1 MLLVSMTAWAQD
13 GQSAQG
19 DVVVTENLK
28 MRFDFSNVSGTSV
41 TDNISGITARTVGAA
56 KVVEMG
62 SRRVLDLGNNTGY
75 LNMTVGAG
83 KLVRQLEDFTV
94 SVYYCV
100 ARDASLSGNGYFLWA
115 FSQMAANTE
124 TSGPYTAYRLNAQR
138 MATSA
143 AGWGG
148 EVGMEMGTES
158 AKGRWIHVLY
168 RQSGNKGELFL
179 DGKRVQQASNMP
191 VLKNTFTTNPA
202 NCWIGRA
209 PFSGD
214 SYLKKALVY
223 DFRLYDIALS
233 DAEVRT
239 LAAETTALDEAYR
252 YGSVGDFTELVTTLQ
267 TCRDFMASATEGYAP
282 NAIAELQEEM
292 DAAQA
297 EVDAGRAS
305 QVLIDQYVASL
316 KNLLASVKATKGYVA
331 KQPMSYTAGQQGFVH
346 PGALVTQADID
357 RAKKLIFED
366 KNSYMVRAWQIL
378 CDNQY
383 AQANSASW
391 PTTFVQRG
399 LTGDNYMNA
408 ARGAAIAFQ
417 NAIRWKI
424 SGDRAFADHA
434 VETLMNWCNVTEAV
448 TGNTNISLAAGL
460 YGYGFANAAE
470 LMRDYDGWSRE
481 DFNRFKEWMVRVWYN
496 PAIDFLRR
504 RHDTWM
510 NFRHPECGERP
521 GHYWSNWGLCNVLCV
536 MSIGILCD
544 DVHMYNQ
551 GVSFY
556 KYDHQ
561 GTFQM
566 DRSKLSMII
575 NDGCNEFI
583 GNLVP
588 VVLPDERGPFGYLG
602 QMQESGRDQ
611 GHAVMAL
618 CCALDVCQIGFNQGD
633 DLYAYM
639 NDRIAAGCE
648 YVCAQNFAGVEPT
661 NLPWIVYEYA
671 DCAGPRGASWQMP
684 CADSRG
690 VGERRPNWDRIRGY
704 YEGLRGVK
712 MQYADKAAEL
722 LCPDG
727 GGGNYNVNSGGFD
740 HLGFSS
746 LTNYRPL
753 IDKADAITP
762 LSGDI
767 VYKGVT
773 YKNQTNLGGLKYKY
787 QHEPSRAIPADGA
800 DITLIPQLPEGTT
813 DTGLWQWNTG
823 ETTRQITVKAD
834 HSYIYRVNYTAQNG
848 AQSTAAFAIAVAG
861 DAQPDPMRQ
870 EITVNGEVE
879 QTTEKTILSGT
890 SVILYAEATTGWTD
904 DYLWDNGAKGTIVT
918 LNSITQSRTYT
929 CQFAN
934 QSGAVSEA
942 HFHLNVVPARQ
953 HIRVDGG
960 DLMATEAEVFPGADV
975 VLELEV
981 PGGTD
986 PQAVSWSDG
995 SRGLTCR
1002 LTDVQ
1007 EAATVSA
1014 TWLGETYT
1022 YTIRL
1027 KDAQFSYYT
1036 HLLTPAHGYTRI
1048 TSAQQLEEAAENSY
1062 FVLCAD
1068 EADLMLHLANGKQNG
1083 NKAMFYESPANPL
1096 TDLSAVFT
1104 LEAFEGGYCLRN
1116 IDYDG
1121 LLLQTESNAPW
1132 NFRTHDQP
1140 YPISWAR
1147 FLLHPTGSAWTIENG
1162 TYPGNWLGLWTPDN
1176 GYTDG
1181 QELACNKQP
1190 ATAATPDDEVGRFQ
1204 LFAIPR
1210 SLFHT
1215 YYCCEPA
1222 NSADAATIDLTPL
1235 LASPDFAGNAWPGWT
1250 VTGTFGNQRFNG
1262 AAETWHS
1269 TNFTM
1274 QQTLDGLLPGRYTV
1288 TCQMANGEG
1297 SNTGYLFATAGAQT
1311 VKAVVRQSC
1320 VGSDFD
1326 TQRNKMAASP
1336 AYGLLT
1342 VDIEV
1347 AEDGRLTLGIRE
1359 PANGTTWLVFD
1370 NFHLTYISNGG
1381 ITDGIQVVH
1390 GSEAE
1395 RWQAKPL
1402 QHEPTVYDLSGRRM
1416 SSRKLPKGIYLVN
1429 GRKKVVG

>member
-1 MLLVSMTAWAQD
+1 MKAKLWFVMLLFSITAGAQE
-13 GQSAQG
+13 
-19 DVVVTENLK
+19 ENLK
-28 MRFDFSNVSGTSV
+28 MRFDFENVSGTSV
-41 TDNISGITARTVGAA
+41 IDDISGITAKTIGAA

-62 SRRVLDLGNNTGY
+62 SWHVLDLGNATGY
-75 LNMTVGAG
+75 LNMTTNAG
-83 KLVRQLEDFTV
+83 KLVSQLEDFTV

-100 ARDASLSGNGYFLWA
+100 ARDASLSGAGYFLWA
-115 FSQMAANTE
+115 FSQSATNNE

-138 MATSA
+138 MATSP
-143 AGWGG
+143 AGWGS
-148 EVGMEMGTES
+148 EVGMEVGTES

-168 RQSGNKGELFL
+168 RQKGTKGELFL

-191 VLKNTFTTNPA
+191 VLKNTFTANPA
-202 NCWIGRA
+202 CCWIGRA
-209 PFSGD
+209 PFGGD
-214 SYLKKALVY
+214 SYLKKTLVA
-223 DFRLYDIALS
+223 DFRLYDTALS
-233 DAEVRT
+233 DAGVHT
-239 LAAETTALDEAYR
+239 LAAETAALDEAYR
-252 YGSVGDFTELVTTLQ
+252 YGSVGDFTALMAILQ
-267 TCRDFMASATEGYAP
+267 TCEDFVSTATEGYAP

-292 DAAQA
+292 AAAQS
-297 EVDAGRAS
+297 EVNAGRAS
-305 QVLIDQYVASL
+305 QVVIDQYEASL
-316 KNLLASVKATKGYVA
+316 KTLLDNAKATKGYAA
-331 KQPMSYTAGQQGFVH
+331 KQPMDYKAGHQGFVH

-357 RAKKLIFED
+357 RAKKLIFD
-366 KNSYMVRAWQIL
+366 DNNDYMVRAWQIL

-417 NAIRWKI
+417 NALRWKI

-470 LMRDYDGWSRE
+470 LMRDYDGWAPE
-481 DFNRFKEWMVRVWYN
+481 DFERFKEWMVRVWYN

-561 GTFQM
+561 GTFQE
-566 DRSKLSMII
+566 DRSQLSMII

-648 YVCAQNFAGVEPT
+648 YVCAQNYAGVAPT
-661 NLPWIVYEYA
+661 DLPWIVYEYA
-671 DCAGPRGASWQMP
+671 DCAGQRGASWQMP

-712 MQYADKAAEL
+712 MQYADKAAEQ

-727 GGGNYNVNSGGFD
+727 GGGNYNMNSGGFD

-767 VYKGVT
+767 TYKGVT

-787 QHEPSRAIPADGA
+787 QHEPSRAIPADGD
-800 DITLIPQLPEGTT
+800 DITLIPQLPNGTT
-813 DTGLWQWNTG
+813 DTGLWQWSTG

-834 HSYIYRVNYTAQNG
+834 HSYIYRVTYTAANG
-848 AQSTAAFAIAVAG
+848 AKSTAAFAIAVSG
-861 DAQPDPMRQ
+861 DAQADPMRQ
-870 EITVNGEVE
+870 EITVNGEIE
-879 QTTEKTILSGT
+879 QATEKTILAGT
-890 SVILYAEATTGWTD
+890 GVILYAEASTGWTD
-904 DYLWDNGAKGTIVT
+904 DYLWDNGAKGTIIK

-942 HFHLNVVPARQ
+942 RFFLNVVPARQ
-953 HIRVDGG
+953 HISVDGG
-960 DLMATEAEVFPGADV
+960 DILAAEAEVFPGSSV
-975 VLELEV
+975 ILELEV

-986 PQAVSWSDG
+986 PKTITWSDG
-995 SRGLTCR
+995 SHGKTL
-1002 LTDVQ
+1002 DVT
-1007 EAATVSA
+1007 AALSTLNAQHSTFTA
-1014 TWLGETYT
+1014 TFLGETYT
-1022 YTIRL
+1022 YTIAL
-1027 KDAQFSYYT
+1027 KDAQFTYYND
-1036 HLLTPAHGYTRI
+1036 LLTIENGFTHI
-1048 TSAQQLEEAAENSY
+1048 TTVEQLEAAIENSY

-1068 EADLMLHLANGKQNG
+1068 EADLMLHLSDGRENG
-1083 NKAMFYESPANPL
+1083 NKAIFYKNSVNPL
-1096 TDLSAVFT
+1096 TDLSTVFT
-1104 LEAFEGGYCLRN
+1104 LEAFDGGYCPRN
-1116 IDYDG
+1116 ISYDG
-1121 LLLQTESNAPW
+1121 LLLQTEMNAPW

-1140 YPISWAR
+1140 YVISWAR
-1147 FLLHPTGSAWTIENG
+1147 FLLQPTGSSWTIENG
-1162 TYPGNWLGLWTPDN
+1162 TYPGNWLGLWTPAN
-1176 GYTDG
+1176 GYRDG
-1181 QELACNKQP
+1181 EELACNKTG
-1190 ATAATPDDEVGRFQ
+1190 AEVGHFQ
-1204 LFAIPR
+1204 IFAIPR
-1210 SLFHT
+1210 ARFHT
-1215 YYCCEPA
+1215 DYVNAQMSITNYP
-1222 NSADAATIDLTPL
+1222 IDITPL
-1235 LASPDFAGNAWPGWT
+1235 LAAPDFAGNGWPGWT
-1250 VTGTFGNQRFNG
+1250 VTGTWGNQRFNG
-1262 AAETWHS
+1262 AAEVWHS
-1269 TNFTM
+1269 TDFEM
-1274 QQTLDGLLPGRYTV
+1274 YQTLEGLPAGSYTV

-1297 SNTGYLFATAGAQT
+1297 SNTSYLYATANGVTSKAT
-1311 VKAVVRQSC
+1311 VSASA
-1320 VGSDFD
+1320 VGSNFD
-1326 TQRNKMAASP
+1326 AQRDKMAANTT
-1336 AYGLLT
+1336 YGLLS
-1342 VDIEV
+1342 VDIDV
-1347 AEDGRLTLGIRE
+1347 AQDGILRLGIKE
-1359 PANGTTWLVFD
+1359 PTNGTTWLVWD
-1370 NFHLTYISNGG
+1370 NFTLTLQSITTG
-1381 ITDGIQVVH
+1381 ITDIV
-1390 GSEAE
+1390 SREL
-1395 RWQAKPL
+1395 AKPQIFDL
-1402 QHEPTVYDLSGRRM
+1402 QG
-1416 SSRKLPKGIYLVN
+1416 RKLNNIPQKGIYIIN
-1429 GRKKVVG
+1429 GKKFIK

>member
-1 MLLVSMTAWAQD
+1 MTMGAQGEMTA
-13 GQSAQG
+13 QS
-19 DVVVTENLK
+19 DTSSLENLI
-28 MRFDFSNVSGTSV
+28 MRFDFENVTGSNVK
-41 TDNISGITARTVGAA
+41 DDISGITAKTIGVAN
-56 KVVEMG
+56 VVEMG
-62 SRRVLDLGNNTGY
+62 TYHVLDLGNGTGY
-75 LNMTVGAG
+75 LNMTTEAG

-94 SVYYCV
+94 STYYCV
-100 ARDASLSGNGYFLWA
+100 ARDASLLGNGYFLWA
-115 FSQMAANTE
+115 FSQLAANSE
-124 TSGPYTAYRLNAQR
+124 TSGPYSAYRLNAQR
-138 MATSA
+138 MATSTG
-143 AGWGG
+143 GWGG
-148 EVGMEMGTES
+148 EVGMELGTES

-168 RQSGNKGELFL
+168 RQSGAKGELFI

-202 NCWIGRA
+202 YCWIGRA

-214 SYLKKALVY
+214 SFLKKTMVA
-223 DFRLYDIALS
+223 DFRLYNAALS
-233 DAEVRT
+233 DAEVSA
-239 LAAETTALDEAYR
+239 LAEKTTALDEAYR
-252 YGSVGDFTELVTTLQ
+252 YGTVGDFTELVATLEACQ
-267 TCRDFMASATEGYAP
+267 EFISTATDDYAP

-292 DAAQA
+292 AAAQA
-297 EVDAGRAS
+297 EVTAGRAS
-305 QVLIDQYVASL
+305 QVVIDQYVASL
-316 KNLLASVKATKGYVA
+316 KSMLTRAKSTKGFAA
-331 KQPMSYTAGQQGFVH
+331 KQPMDYTAGQQGFIH

-366 KNSYMVRAWQIL
+366 KNDYMVRAWQIL

-383 AQANSASW
+383 AQSGVTTW
-391 PTTFVQRG
+391 PTVNVQRG

-408 ARGAAIAFQ
+408 ARGAAMAFQ
-417 NAIRWKI
+417 NALRWKI
-424 SGDRAFADHA
+424 SGDQAHADAA
-434 VETLMNWCNVTEAV
+434 VRILMQWCDVTEAV

-470 LMRDYDGWSRE
+470 LMRDYEGWSRE
-481 DFNRFKEWMVRVWYN
+481 DFERFKQWMVKVWYN
-496 PAIDFLRR
+496 PSIDFLRR

-510 NFRHPECGERP
+510 NSRHPECGERP

-561 GTFQM
+561 GTFIE
-566 DRSKLSMII
+566 DRSNLSMII

-588 VVLPDERGPFGYLG
+588 VVLPDKRGPFGYLG

-648 YVCAQNFAGVEPT
+648 YVCAQNYAGIAPT

-712 MQYADKAAEL
+712 MQYADRAADL

-727 GGGNYNVNSGGFD
+727 GGGNYNANSGGFD

-762 LSGDI
+762 LGGDI
-767 VYKGVT
+767 VYKDVT

-787 QHEPSRAIPADGA
+787 QHEPSRAIPADSA
-800 DITLIPQLPEGTT
+800 DITLIPQLPEGAT
-813 DTGLWQWNTG
+813 DTGLWQWSTG

-834 HSYIYRVNYTAQNG
+834 HSYIYRVTYTAENG

-861 DAQPDPMRQ
+861 DAQADPMRQ

-879 QTTEKTILSGT
+879 QSSEKTVLSGT
-890 SVILYAEATTGWTD
+890 GVILYAEAATGWTD
-904 DYLWDNGAKGTIVT
+904 DYLWDNGTKGTIVT
-918 LNSITQSRTYT
+918 LNSITKSRDYT

-942 HFHLNVVPARQ
+942 HFRLNVVPARQ
-953 HIRVDGG
+953 HICVDGG
-960 DLMATEAEVFPGADV
+960 DMLTAEAEVFPGSSV
-975 VLELEV
+975 ILELEV

-986 PQAVSWSDG
+986 PQTITWSNG
-995 SRGLTCR
+995 SHGTRFEIAS
-1002 LTDVQ
+1002 VE
-1007 EAATVSA
+1007 EAFTTTATY
-1014 TWLGETYT
+1014 LGETYT
-1022 YTIRL
+1022 YTITL

-1036 HLLTPAHGYTRI
+1036 DLLTPANGYTHI
-1048 TSAQQLEEAAENSY
+1048 TTTEQLDEALENCY
-1062 FVLCAD
+1062 FVICAD
-1068 EADLMLHLANGKQNG
+1068 EADLMLHLADGKENG
-1083 NKAMFYESPANPL
+1083 NKALFYMNSITPE
-1096 TDLSAVFT
+1096 TDLSTVFT

-1121 LLLQTESNAPW
+1121 LLLQTEMNAAW

-1140 YPISWAR
+1140 NPISWAR
-1147 FLLHPTGSAWTIENG
+1147 FMLQPAGSAWTVENG
-1162 TYPGNWLGLWTPDN
+1162 TYPSNWLGLWTVAN
-1176 GYTDG
+1176 GYADG
-1181 QELACNKQP
+1181 EELACNKSG
-1190 ATAATPDDEVGRFQ
+1190 DEMGHFQ
-1204 LFAIPR
+1204 IFAIPR
-1210 SLFHT
+1210 ARFHSD
-1215 YYCCEPA
+1215 YI
-1222 NSADAATIDLTPL
+1222 AALGGPETDTPLDLTPL
-1235 LASPDFAGNAWPGWT
+1235 LASPDFFGNGWPGWT

-1269 TNFTM
+1269 TDFTM
-1274 QQTLDGLLPGRYTV
+1274 QQTLAGLPSGSYSV
-1288 TCQMANGEG
+1288 SCQMANGEG
-1297 SNTGYLFATAGAQT
+1297 RNTGYLFATAGDQT
-1311 VKAVVRQSC
+1311 EKAVVTQSC
-1320 VGSDFD
+1320 AGSDFD
-1326 TQRNKMAASP
+1326 AQRDRMAANAS
-1336 AYGLLT
+1336 YGLLS
-1342 VDIEV
+1342 VNIIVGDE
-1347 AEDGRLTLGIRE
+1347 GKLTLGLKE
-1359 PANGTTWLVFD
+1359 PTNGTTWLVFD
-1370 NFHLTYISNGG
+1370 NFHLTYSGAVP
-1381 ITDGIQVVH
+1381 DGIEEVR
-1390 GSEAE
+1390 SEGLRNE
-1395 RWQAKPL
+1395 KL
-1402 QHEPTVYDLSGRRM
+1402 TDTVYDLSGRAHKNT
-1416 SSRKLPKGIYLVN
+1416 SHLKKGIYIIN
-1429 GRKKVVG
+1429 GRKMIVK